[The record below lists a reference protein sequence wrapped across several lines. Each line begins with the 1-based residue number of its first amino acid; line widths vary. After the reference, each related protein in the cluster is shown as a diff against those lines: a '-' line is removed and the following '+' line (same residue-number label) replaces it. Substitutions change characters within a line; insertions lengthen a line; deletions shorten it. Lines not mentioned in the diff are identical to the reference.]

1 VLGATVTAAM
11 VAITASLLVIEL
23 ISVGS
28 FLEKR
33 RFEAPVPSMRFFR
46 PPQRGFFC
54 KPGAGHLEQVPK
66 KLTDFFDQNLLQSTD
81 LARFLIDQTIPSD
94 RKAR

>member
-1 VLGATVTAAM
+1 MLGATVTAAM

-46 PPQRGFFC
+46 PPQRGFLC
-54 KPGAGHLEQVPK
+54 KPGARNLSMLLDQ
-66 KLTDFFDQNLLQSTD
+66 KLQHYDQ
-81 LARFLIDQTIPSD
+81 
-94 RKAR
+94 